1 MLAKGSLRMLIPAI
15 IVGTS
20 LCFVH
25 WILGLPVLGFSL
37 YLAWFFRDPHREIIV
52 DDEIIFAAA
61 DGKVLFLEVND
72 NTMKMGIR
80 MSPLSV
86 HINRAPIS
94 GIVGEIIHKPG
105 AHQSVY
111 FAGAET
117 RNEKNLIEI
126 ENEKILCEILQITG
140 IFARRIECWIDS
152 ADQVVQGEKI
162 GMIRFGSQ
170 TNVMIKLKQTEK
182 AIKPLIKT
190 GDAVKA
196 GLSAI
201 AEITPRD

>member
-1 MLAKGSLRMLIPAI
+1 MLIPAI
-15 IVGTS
+15 IVGIS
-20 LCFVH
+20 LSFVH
-25 WILGLPVLGFSL
+25 WMIGLPVLGFSL
-37 YLAWFFRDPHREIIV
+37 YLVWFFRDPRREIVV
-52 DDEIIFAAA
+52 DDKIIFAAA

-72 NTMKMGIR
+72 TTIKIGIR
-80 MSPLSV
+80 MSPFSV

-94 GIVGEIIHKPG
+94 GRVGEIIHKPG
-105 AHQSVY
+105 SHRSVY
-111 FAGAET
+111 FTGAEAH
-117 RNEKNLIEI
+117 NERNLIEI
-126 ENEKILCEILQITG
+126 ENEQIICEILQITG
-140 IFARRIECWIDS
+140 IFARRIECWVET
-152 ADQVVQGEKI
+152 ANQVVQGEKI

-201 AEITPRD
+201 AEITQRD